1 MVRQLYLNQA
11 TLLSVLVTDRSLQ
24 DTRTGHQ
31 ARGAVGW
38 LTRKA
43 KETPV
48 TTTTPGIPPRL
59 GGQPRLAAGSWRLD
73 PAQSHASFTAW
84 FAGRPVRGCLPLT
97 GGVLITEPIEDS
109 TARLVARTSAVSTG
123 STVLDRLL
131 TGPDFLD
138 AGSFP
143 QVTFRSERLAWV
155 PAGWRAVGRLQVK
168 NAEHELACQLDLQV
182 GDPKAGDG
190 PLIVITGSW
199 VIDSRWVT
207 SHWIPA
213 LSRHIVMTCSSS
225 LEPDM

>member
-1 MVRQLYLNQA
+1 
-11 TLLSVLVTDRSLQ
+11 
-24 DTRTGHQ
+24 
-31 ARGAVGW
+31 
-38 LTRKA
+38 
-43 KETPV
+43 V
-48 TTTTPGIPPRL
+48 TTTTPGIQPRP
-59 GGQPRLAAGSWRLD
+59 GGLPRLAAGSWRLD

-84 FAGRPVRGCLPLT
+84 FAGRPVRGRLPLT

-143 QVTFRSERLAWV
+143 EVTFRSERLAWV

-182 GDPKAGDG
+182 GDPQAGDG
-190 PLIVITGSW
+190 PRIVITGSW